1 MTKRRANRRLVTTK
15 QKKRAGLLVL
25 LDPFQRRVRE
35 SKRCAR
41 IRRRHISRQ
50 TAIAQWS
57 VDAEKRGD
65 RQGSLLET
73 KKQAVAFLPEG
84 NLESILLIPSSNRGE
99 AKPYWRKR
107 AAETLRVLGMD
118 PPLWNRHRH
127 AAKAA
132 AKAAQALLLLAGIER
147 SNV

>member
-1 MTKRRANRRLVTTK
+1 MTKRRANRPLVTAK

-35 SKRCAR
+35 SKRCAK

-84 NLESILLIPSSNRGE
+84 NLESILLIPSSNRGK
-99 AKPYWRKR
+99 AKPC
-107 AAETLRVLGMD
+107 LL
-118 PPLWNRHRH
+118 
-127 AAKAA
+127 AKAGGGNA
-132 AKAAQALLLLAGIER
+132 SGSGHGSAVVEPPSAR
-147 SNV
+147 R

>member
-1 MTKRRANRRLVTTK
+1 MTKRRANRHLVTAK
-15 QKKRAGLLVL
+15 QKKRAGLVL
-25 LDPFQRRVRE
+25 RDPFQRRVRE
-35 SKRCAR
+35 SKRCAK

-84 NLESILLIPSSNRGE
+84 NLESILLIPSSNRGK

-118 PPLWNRHRH
+118 SPLWNRHRH